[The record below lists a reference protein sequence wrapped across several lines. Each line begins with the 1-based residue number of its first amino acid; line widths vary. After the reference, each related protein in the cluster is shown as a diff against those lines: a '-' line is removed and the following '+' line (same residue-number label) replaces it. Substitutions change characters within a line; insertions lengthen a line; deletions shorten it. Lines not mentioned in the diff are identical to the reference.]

1 MLKNEI
7 EKMIASLS
15 ARIFSLIKSPIV
27 WIVLMGRDFPIIIF
41 DYLIA
46 VFLEHLINPASPGT
60 PIATLK
66 KKIHERRF
74 SLINILL
81 GLAFFV
87 LQWKGETVSNFAFFF
102 TFASL
107 YFDKFGFTLYGE
119 KRPASETTKQEG
131 SAGDIKDPK
140 ILRYNL
146 GIMMLIALMASTV
159 MIFLGLRYLDD
170 LSRFKGFI
178 FSPYLMDF
186 PFWVMGGCVAMLV
199 ISCLS
204 KPIGL
209 SKLSK
214 KKINPFTNI
223 RAFLIIFF
231 LYSLGSIVRIVRTD
245 FEARNRIAAKLKE
258 LQLPKIGYAALGLSL
273 KEYEFLNEEFSWPYP
288 EVFFFDRQ
296 AEEIS
301 VECLLPNDGARQRFI
316 LNYKLPFQ
324 VRVDTFRFQREGN
337 LYVQTYRDSN
347 SFKYVRFETEFATQT
362 ANKSVL
368 AEDEVMIFHK
378 VFMRYNLAVDR
389 FRNGDTI
396 FQARTPE
403 QWKYAAETQMPAW
416 CFPDV
421 EKLYLEHGVLY
432 NAYAVMDPRGL
443 APEGWRIPDNDE
455 LEFVKNYK
463 EVDDLNEED
472 DDHLRNKPFWY
483 SGKRRNG
490 FQTNGWKAYPVNM
503 RYSTGGWRT
512 FSGETYLDH
521 SFAAWWCIAPNSP
534 QHPSG
539 LILPGNFN
547 KQRAEISD
555 TINPGAGLSVRC
567 VKE

>member
-1 MLKNEI
+1 MLKKEI

-60 PIATLK
+60 PISTLK
-66 KKIHERRF
+66 KKIQERKF

-107 YFDKFGFTLYGE
+107 YFDKYGFTLYGE

-131 SAGDIKDPK
+131 SAGDIIDPK

-146 GIMMLIALMASTV
+146 GIMMLIALIAAAFTFFIGIQFM
-159 MIFLGLRYLDD
+159 DD
-170 LSRFKGFI
+170 LCRFQGYTFP
-178 FSPYLMDF
+178 PYLKDF
-186 PFWVMGGCVAMLV
+186 PFFVIGGFVGMLL
-199 ISCLS
+199 ISCLRPPFGFS
-204 KPIGL
+204 RL
-209 SKLSK
+209 SKR
-214 KKINPFTNI
+214 KINPF
-223 RAFLIIFF
+223 AYSLVFFLIFF
-231 LYSLGSIVRIVRTD
+231 ILGIGSIGSFAKID
-245 FEARNRIAAKLKE
+245 FESRNHIAAKLKH
-258 LQLPKIGYAALGLSL
+258 LQPPKIGFAAVGLNSE
-273 KEYEFLNEEFSWPYP
+273 EYEFLNKEFFWPYP
-288 EVFFFDRQ
+288 KLFFNGQ

-301 VECLLPNDGARQRFI
+301 VECLLPPDEIGQRFI
-316 LNYKLPFQ
+316 LNYRLPFQ
-324 VRVDTFRFQREGN
+324 LRVDSFRFMKDGN

-389 FRNGDTI
+389 FRNGDTL

-403 QWKYAAETQMPAW
+403 QWKYAAEKQIPAW
-416 CFPDV
+416 CYPNV
-421 EKLYLEHGVLY
+421 EKLYLDHGVLY
-432 NAYAVMDPRGL
+432 NAYAVTDPRGL

-455 LEFVKNYK
+455 LDFVKNYK
-463 EVDDLNEED
+463 EVDDLNDED
-472 DDHLRNKPFWY
+472 DDHLRNKQFWY
-483 SGKRRNG
+483 SGKLRNG

-503 RYSTGGWRT
+503 RYATGGWRT